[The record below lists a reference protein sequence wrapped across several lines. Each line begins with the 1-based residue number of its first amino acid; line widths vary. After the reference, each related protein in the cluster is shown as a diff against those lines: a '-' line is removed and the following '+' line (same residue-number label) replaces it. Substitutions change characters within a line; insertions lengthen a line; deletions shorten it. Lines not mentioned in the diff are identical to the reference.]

1 MRNNDRYAMR
11 ILAISLIAFS
21 GALFSFK
28 YLKTGYYKDRKQEIN
43 QSVDKNSTDNL
54 INSES
59 NAYFTQ
65 NSNEESN
72 TTTELTSETT
82 ADITTEI
89 NKEAVA
95 TEPKESKSLPDNKEM
110 LDNLFKDD
118 PIDDGTSLKALKD
131 IKYDDSY
138 DMFRFER
145 DYTIAD
151 DSYFDKSVFIGDSR
165 TEGLSMYGGQSNMNA
180 FAYKGLTIDHIDD
193 EKVISVNG
201 ESLSVVEAIQATN
214 YDNYYIQFG
223 INEIGWAYVDI
234 FTEDISGLIDI
245 ILQHNPNATIYVSN
259 VAPVTK
265 SISDEDKVIFNIDN
279 IKKFNTA
286 LKDMCHKR
294 GDVIYLDIASSISND
309 EGYMPEGHSVDG
321 KHYNAD
327 LAKRMVRYIKT
338 HRYKKK

>member
-11 ILAISLIAFS
+11 ILCISLIAFS

-28 YLKTGYYKDRKQEIN
+28 YFKMGHYKSNKSSVEAAYYEK
-43 QSVDKNSTDNL
+43 

-59 NAYFTQ
+59 NATFLDAEDATAD
-65 NSNEESN
+65 N
-72 TTTELTSETT
+72 TTEPATEITTEAVTENTTELV
-82 ADITTEI
+82 TE
-89 NKEAVA
+89 NTREL
-95 TEPKESKSLPDNKEM
+95 EE
-110 LDNLFKDD
+110 LFKDD
-118 PIDDGTSLKALKD
+118 PSDDGTGLKALKD
-131 IKYDDSY
+131 INFDDSY

-145 DYTIAD
+145 DYTVAD
-151 DSYFDKSVFIGDSR
+151 DSYFDKTVFIGDSR
-165 TEGLSMYGGQSNMNA
+165 TEGLSMYGGQTNMNA

-193 EKVISVNG
+193 QKVINVNG
-201 ESLSVVEAIQATN
+201 NQLTVVEAINSTN

-234 FTEDISGLIDI
+234 FTEDISSLIDI
-245 ILQHNPNATIYVSN
+245 IYQHNPNATIYVSN

-265 SISDEDKVIFNIDN
+265 SISDGDKVIFNIDN
-279 IKKFNTA
+279 IKKFNNA

-294 GDVIYLDIASSISND
+294 GDVIYLDIASSVSND
-309 EGYMPEGHSVDG
+309 EGYMPEGHSTDG

>member
-11 ILAISLIAFS
+11 ILGLSLIAFS

-28 YLKTGYYKDRKQEIN
+28 YLKIGHYKNNKPVVE
-43 QSVDKNSTDNL
+43 
-54 INSES
+54 
-59 NAYFTQ
+59 AYFVCSDT
-65 NSNEESN
+65 NAKELDASNGDAEAISEN
-72 TTTELTSETT
+72 TTEVTTEVTVEKTT
-82 ADITTEI
+82 EITTE
-89 NKEAVA
+89 AVK
-95 TEPKESKSLPDNKEM
+95 TEEKAASAREGTDKRLEE
-110 LDNLFKDD
+110 LFKDD
-118 PIDDGTSLKALKD
+118 PLDDGTSLKPLKD

-145 DYTIAD
+145 DYTLAD
-151 DSYFDKSVFIGDSR
+151 DSYFDKTVFIGDSR

-193 EKVISVNG
+193 EKVINVDGN
-201 ESLSVVEAIQATN
+201 SLTVVEAINATN

-234 FTEDISGLIDI
+234 FTEDISELIDVI
-245 ILQHNPNATIYVSN
+245 YKHNPDATVYVSN

-265 SISDEDKVIFNIDN
+265 SISDGDKVIFNIDN
-279 IKKFNTA
+279 IKKFNKA
-286 LKDMCHKR
+286 LRDMCHDR
-294 GDVIYLDIASSISND
+294 GDVIYLDIAASISND
-309 EGYMPEGHSVDG
+309 EGYMPEGHSADG

-327 LAKRMVRYIKT
+327 LAERMVRYIKT